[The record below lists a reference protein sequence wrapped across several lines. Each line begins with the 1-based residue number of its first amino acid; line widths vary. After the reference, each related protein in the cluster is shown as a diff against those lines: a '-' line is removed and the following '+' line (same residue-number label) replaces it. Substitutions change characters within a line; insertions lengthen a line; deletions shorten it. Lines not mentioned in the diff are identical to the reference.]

1 MLRIVSI
8 FPKYS
13 ETYDPVFIL
22 DTYIITHTRDTLKT
36 DIDPMSKELADLSSY
51 LTNLSTGY
59 LISLEQG

>member
-36 DIDPMSKELADLSSY
+36 DIDPMSKELADLS
-51 LTNLSTGY
+51 
-59 LISLEQG
+59 